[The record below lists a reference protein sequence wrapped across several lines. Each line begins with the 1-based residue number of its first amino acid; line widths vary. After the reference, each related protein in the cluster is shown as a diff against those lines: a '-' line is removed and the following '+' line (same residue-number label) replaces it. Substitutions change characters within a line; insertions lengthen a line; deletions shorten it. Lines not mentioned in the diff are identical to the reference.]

1 MTNNHVVSYPFARQ
15 HNDRCLDAVVAE
27 FAYASVSYTNQGRQ
41 KMVKEPAMQG
51 NEKTKKINLTSPYNL
66 MLMITTYSIY
76 QYNLTLIYHV
86 LPKQLILKR

>member
-1 MTNNHVVSYPFARQ
+1 
-15 HNDRCLDAVVAE
+15 
-27 FAYASVSYTNQGRQ
+27 
-41 KMVKEPAMQG
+41 MVKEPAMQG

-86 LPKQLILKR
+86 LPK